1 MNRVYK
7 TIISDYKGNCFM
19 EYIPAKSKKEVIEHW
34 GGNGDFEKIEEVEYP
49 IHLESVQNALE
60 KDGFGRAEVDIIIRT
75 LAKSIPTR

>member
-34 GGNGDFEKIEEVEYP
+34 GGNGGI
-49 IHLESVQNALE
+49 LERNDP
-60 KDGFGRAEVDIIIRT
+60 KDRRFGYVH
-75 LAKSIPTR
+75 